1 MPKDIKPS
9 RFNNH
14 TKSKEFFPIKQYRFN
29 TTNHPIIQS
38 RKELK
43 YRVKTILSVQENQ
56 QLTGLVNSLQCNQR
70 DAIRIAFYEA
80 LRRGTESLQT
90 VLKYATRDSKERGH
104 TARSHR
110 LLISLPNSEKQAL
123 LEIGKELDLSEME
136 VVRLA
141 IIWLAYGIKHETIT
155 RIHKCQ
161 RIAIDTLADE
171 WSKKNR
177 GKPPNPQVKKLKE
190 GRDEQKEIKILLN
203 EGVTATTANSS
214 LDDMWGMMMY
224 GDEEERYE
232 GYANKIGKTL
242 NNLNGWERQI
252 LGIMLFYSFNYKQA
266 VDIYYQDKEEANKI
280 ITMSR
285 SEFLQHLKDRQQE
298 NIEYTKK
305 SKEEEDKNN
314 KKRVDP
320 DYQLYFKNS
329 QKLAHI
335 EDEEIISEFFDGKSS
350 LRNKENIDT
359 NLLMLQTLRENFS
372 LLTELDENEL
382 PSEDLL

>member
-29 TTNHPIIQS
+29 TTKHPIIQS

-43 YRVKTILSVQENQ
+43 HRVKTILSVQENQ

>member
-9 RFNNH
+9 RFNYH

-29 TTNHPIIQS
+29 TTKHPIIQS

-43 YRVKTILSVQENQ
+43 HRVKTILSVQENQ

>member
-29 TTNHPIIQS
+29 TTKHPIIQS

-43 YRVKTILSVQENQ
+43 HRVKTILSVQENQ

-335 EDEEIISEFFDGKSS
+335 EDEEIISDFFDGKSS

>member
-9 RFNNH
+9 RFNYH

-29 TTNHPIIQS
+29 TTKHPIIQS

-43 YRVKTILSVQENQ
+43 HRVKTILSVQENQ

-90 VLKYATRDSKERGH
+90 VFKYATRDSKERGH

>member
-9 RFNNH
+9 RFNYH

-29 TTNHPIIQS
+29 TTKHPIIQS

-43 YRVKTILSVQENQ
+43 HRVKTILSVQENQ

-90 VLKYATRDSKERGH
+90 VFKYATRDSKERGH

-242 NNLNGWERQI
+242 NNLNGWERQL

>member
-9 RFNNH
+9 RFNYH

-29 TTNHPIIQS
+29 TTKHPIIQS

-43 YRVKTILSVQENQ
+43 HRVKTILSVQENQ

-90 VLKYATRDSKERGH
+90 VFKYATRDSKERGH

-242 NNLNGWERQI
+242 NNLNGWERQL

-335 EDEEIISEFFDGKSS
+335 EDEEIISEFFYGKSS
-350 LRNKENIDT
+350 LRNKENIDN

>member
-1 MPKDIKPS
+1 MIKDIKPS

-14 TKSKEFFPIKQYRFN
+14 SKSKDFFPIKQYRFD
-29 TTNHPIIQS
+29 TTKHPIIQS

-43 YRVKTILSVQENQ
+43 HRVKTILSVQENQ